1 MRISLLATAV
11 VAVVL
16 IGSASCSPKLEE
28 GELLEKVGDTFTIR
42 LSRTINVPIDK
53 AWEGLQS
60 PENLEKYSDA
70 YQQTKL
76 IKHEGNVKV
85 LEYRV
90 RALGQVQAFT
100 MQLTLEPDAKRVNLK
115 TLESTGLLTQLKV
128 RWFSDGAWVSE
139 LP

>member
-1 MRISLLATAV
+1 MRISLLATAA

-16 IGSASCSPKLEE
+16 IGSAACSPKLEE

-70 YQQTKL
+70 YQQWHSASGGTS
-76 IKHEGNVKV
+76 GP
-85 LEYRV
+85 
-90 RALGQVQAFT
+90 T
-100 MQLTLEPDAKRVNLK
+100 CSSTL
-115 TLESTGLLTQLKV
+115 
-128 RWFSDGAWVSE
+128 
-139 LP
+139 